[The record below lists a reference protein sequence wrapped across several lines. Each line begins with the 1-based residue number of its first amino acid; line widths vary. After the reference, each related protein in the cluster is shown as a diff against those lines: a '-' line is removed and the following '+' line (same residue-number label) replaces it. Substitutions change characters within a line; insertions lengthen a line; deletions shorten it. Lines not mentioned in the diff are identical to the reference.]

1 MTDSILN
8 NYFSETEIANF
19 LGIKTKTL
27 KTYRSSKKGMG
38 KEFLKVHPPFI
49 KYGRKIYFP
58 KEQFDKWFQE
68 RQGSFEN
75 KELDFQIRAMD
86 QFKEKRRNT
95 KALSPLNS
103 I

>member
-8 NYFSETEIANF
+8 NYFSEIEIANF

-27 KTYRSSKKGMG
+27 KTYRSTKKGRG
-38 KEFLKVHPPFI
+38 KELLKVHPPFI

-58 KEQFDKWFQE
+58 KEQFEKWFQE

-75 KELDFQIRAMD
+75 PQIDSLMESIDSFR
-86 QFKEKRRNT
+86 FKRKNI
-95 KALSPLNS
+95 KSLNR
-103 I
+103 